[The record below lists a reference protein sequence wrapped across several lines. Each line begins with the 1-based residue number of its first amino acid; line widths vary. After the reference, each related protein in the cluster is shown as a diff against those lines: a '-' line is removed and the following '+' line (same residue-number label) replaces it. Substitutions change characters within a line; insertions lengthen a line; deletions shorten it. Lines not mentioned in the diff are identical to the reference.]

1 MACVPCV
8 PTLCGRNWQSLW
20 LIFVFRIDLIEH
32 PFLSFRV
39 PLVTVI
45 LVLTMLVSLAKWLIL
60 VFSGTLVWFSY
71 L

>member
-45 LVLTMLVSLAKWLIL
+45 LVLTMLVSLAK
-60 VFSGTLVWFSY
+60 
-71 L
+71 